1 MIATREPRRADRQLA
16 WVWFAVA
23 VAAPLL
29 AWAWVGVGLG
39 TPGCAFHRL
48 TGIPCPTCG
57 SSRAVVAA
65 LHGHLVEAFLWNP
78 LVTTVIGLF
87 EICGLAAPFWFA
99 MGGKVPILGPSLP
112 RWVRWAILAALL
124 ANWAWLIA
132 HGV

>member
-16 WVWFAVA
+16 WVWFGVA

-29 AWAWVGVGLG
+29 AWAWVRVGLG

-48 TGIPCPTCG
+48 TGVPCPTCG

-65 LHGHLVEAFLWNP
+65 LQGHLVEAFLWNP
-78 LVTTVIGLF
+78 LVTTLIGLF
-87 EICGLAAPFWFA
+87 EIGGLIAPAWFA
-99 MGGKVPILGPSLP
+99 LGGRVPVFGPSLP
-112 RWVRWAILAALL
+112 RWIRWAILTALL

-132 HGV
+132 RGV